1 MCGTWTCLNAI
12 ERCVILL
19 GDYHHH
25 SWCGHGQIKMGFG
38 GIKERGPTNW
48 RDMLTECEY
57 AASWVYLATDS
68 QLVAGLL

>member
-1 MCGTWTCLNAI
+1 
-12 ERCVILL
+12 
-19 GDYHHH
+19 
-25 SWCGHGQIKMGFG
+25 MGFG

-57 AASWVYLATDS
+57 AASWFYLATDS